1 MSIIYIEYK
10 YIGVSENGGTP
21 IFGFSMKTI
30 QRAWGSICGTP
41 HMLHIWL
48 VVDPTPLKND
58 GVRQM
63 GLLFILY
70 GNIENVPNHPPD
82 INCCILA
89 PMFSLSA
96 NLFTRSGQTDQFCQ
110 LISPTINI
118 SPSEIAISAR

>member
-1 MSIIYIEYK
+1 
-10 YIGVSENGGTP
+10 
-21 IFGFSMKTI
+21 
-30 QRAWGSICGTP
+30 
-41 HMLHIWL
+41 MLHIWL

-89 PMFSLSA
+89 PMFE
-96 NLFTRSGQTDQFCQ
+96 FEC
-110 LISPTINI
+110 
-118 SPSEIAISAR
+118 